1 MLMYGIRNID
11 LETSFRNKLK
21 ELVLDP
27 ILMEDLDRIY
37 CPLANL
43 IHTGLNIE
51 EKTQIIGINGAQ
63 GAGKTTFSHLLQV
76 VLEKQFGM
84 KVVSFSIDDF
94 YLSRAEREQLAKDVH
109 PLLIT
114 RGVPGTHNVRLCE
127 EVINSLLNASPKTET
142 IIPRFN
148 KAIDD
153 PFPQSQWDKFVGR
166 PNVIL
171 FDGWF
176 MGAVEQKETE
186 LLTPIND
193 LERNEDP
200 YCVWRRYV
208 NSQLKDNYRPLFD
221 KIDIL
226 VMLKVSSFDK
236 VYEWRSLQEEKLRL
250 KTEGQKNLRVMSDE
264 ELCRFIS
271 HYERL
276 TRYMLNEMPARADM
290 LFNVSSD
297 HRICL

>member
-1 MLMYGIRNID
+1 MFGLHIND
-11 LETSFRNKLK
+11 LQTAFRAKLK
-21 ELVLDP
+21 ELMLDEN
-27 ILMEDLDRIY
+27 LMEDLDRIY
-37 CPLANL
+37 LPMANL
-43 IHTGLNIE
+43 IHTGLNVE
-51 EKTQIIGINGAQ
+51 DKTQIIGVNGAQ
-63 GAGKTTFSHLLQV
+63 GAGKTTFSALLKV
-76 VLEKQFGM
+76 VLEIQYNM

-94 YLSRAEREQLAKDVH
+94 YLTRAEREKLAQEVH

-114 RGVPGTHNVRLCE
+114 RGVPGTHNVHLCE
-127 EVINSLLNASPKTET
+127 EVISSLCMASPKTET

-148 KAIDD
+148 KAVDD
-153 PFPQSQWDKFVGR
+153 PFPQSQWDSFVGR

-208 NSQLKDNYRPLFD
+208 NSQLKDNYKSLFD

-226 VMLKVSSFDK
+226 VMLKVPSFDK
-236 VYEWRSLQEEKLRL
+236 VYEWRTLQENKLRM
-250 KTEGQKNLRVMSDE
+250 KTEGQKNLRVMSDD
-264 ELCRFIS
+264 ELKRFIS

-276 TRYMLNEMPARADM
+276 TRFMLKEMPSRADM
-290 LFNVSSD
+290 LFNVSAD
-297 HRICL
+297 HRICI

>member
-1 MLMYGIRNID
+1 MFGLHIID
-11 LETSFRNKLK
+11 LQTAFRAKLK
-21 ELVLDP
+21 ELLLDEN
-27 ILMEDLDRIY
+27 LMEDLDRIY
-37 CPLANL
+37 LPMANL
-43 IHTGLNIE
+43 IHTGLNVE
-51 EKTQIIGINGAQ
+51 DKTQIIGVNGAQ
-63 GAGKTTFSHLLQV
+63 GAGKTTFSALLKV
-76 VLEKQFGM
+76 VLEIQYNM

-94 YLSRAEREQLAKDVH
+94 YLTRAEREKLAQEVH

-114 RGVPGTHNVRLCE
+114 RGVPGTHNVHLCE
-127 EVINSLLNASPKTET
+127 EVISSLCMASPKTET

-148 KAIDD
+148 KAVDD
-153 PFPQSQWDKFVGR
+153 PFPQSQWDSFVGR

-208 NSQLKDNYRPLFD
+208 NSQLNDNYKSLFD

-226 VMLKVSSFDK
+226 VMLKVPSFDK
-236 VYEWRSLQEEKLRL
+236 VYEWRTLQENKLRM
-250 KTEGQKNLRVMSDE
+250 KTEGQKNLRVMSDD
-264 ELCRFIS
+264 ELKRFIS

-276 TRYMLNEMPARADM
+276 TRFMLKEMPSRADM
-290 LFNVSSD
+290 LFNVSAD
-297 HRICL
+297 HRICI

>member
-1 MLMYGIRNID
+1 MFGLHIID
-11 LETSFRNKLK
+11 LQTAFRAKLK
-21 ELVLDP
+21 ELMLDEN
-27 ILMEDLDRIY
+27 LMEDLERIY
-37 CPLANL
+37 LPMANL
-43 IHTGLNIE
+43 IHTGLNVE
-51 EKTQIIGINGAQ
+51 DKTQIIGVNGAQ
-63 GAGKTTFSHLLQV
+63 GAGKTTFSALLKV
-76 VLEKQFGM
+76 VLEIQYNM

-94 YLSRAEREQLAKDVH
+94 YLTRAEREKLAQEVH

-114 RGVPGTHNVRLCE
+114 RGVPGTHDVHLCE
-127 EVINSLLNASPKTET
+127 EVLSSLCMASPKTET
-142 IIPRFN
+142 VIPRFN
-148 KAIDD
+148 KAVDD
-153 PFPQSQWDKFVGR
+153 RFPESQWDSFVGR

-208 NSQLKDNYRPLFD
+208 NSQLKDNYKSLFD

-226 VMLKVSSFDK
+226 VMLKVPSFDK
-236 VYEWRSLQEEKLRL
+236 VYEWRTLQENKLKM
-250 KTEGQKNLRVMSDE
+250 KTEGQKNLRVMSDD
-264 ELCRFIS
+264 ELKRFIS

-276 TRYMLNEMPARADM
+276 TRFMLKEMPSRADM
-290 LFNVSSD
+290 LFNVSAD
-297 HRICL
+297 HRICI

>member
-1 MLMYGIRNID
+1 MFGLHIID
-11 LETSFRNKLK
+11 LQTAFRAKLK
-21 ELVLDP
+21 ELMLDEN
-27 ILMEDLDRIY
+27 LMEDLDRIY
-37 CPLANL
+37 LPMANL
-43 IHTGLNIE
+43 IHTGLNVE
-51 EKTQIIGINGAQ
+51 DKTQIIGVNGAQ
-63 GAGKTTFSHLLQV
+63 GAGKTTFSALLKV
-76 VLEKQFGM
+76 VLEIQYNM

-94 YLSRAEREQLAKDVH
+94 YLTRAEREKLAQEVH

-114 RGVPGTHNVRLCE
+114 RGVPGTHNVHLCE
-127 EVINSLLNASPKTET
+127 EVISSLCMASPKTET

-148 KAIDD
+148 KAVDD
-153 PFPQSQWDKFVGR
+153 PFPQSQWDSFVGR

-208 NSQLKDNYRPLFD
+208 NSQLKDNYKSLFD

-226 VMLKVSSFDK
+226 VMLKVPSFDK
-236 VYEWRSLQEEKLRL
+236 VYEWRTLQENKLRM
-250 KTEGQKNLRVMSDE
+250 KTEGQKNLRVMTDDE
-264 ELCRFIS
+264 LKRFIS

-276 TRYMLNEMPARADM
+276 TRFMLKEMPSRADM
-290 LFNVSSD
+290 LFNVSAD
-297 HRICL
+297 HRICI